1 MVQGKEEG
9 LTMEGIRTQC
19 LKKACHD
26 ITGQREQD
34 YGSPKKNFSIISGL
48 WSSYLGV
55 EVTPL
60 DVSMMMCL
68 LKISRIKSGGGT
80 GDSFSDIAGYA
91 ACGAEIRAAD
101 NKFIAAAKP
110 EDDDQ
115 QNVSFF

>member
-1 MVQGKEEG
+1 MAQGKEEG
-9 LTMEGIRTQC
+9 LTMEDIRTQC

-34 YGSPKKNFSIISGL
+34 YGSPERNFSIIAEL

-80 GDSFSDIAGYA
+80 GDSFADLAGYA
-91 ACGAEIRAAD
+91 ACGAEIRAQECSMPE
-101 NKFIAAAKP
+101 AKP
-110 EDDDQ
+110 EDGQDI
-115 QNVSFF
+115 SFF